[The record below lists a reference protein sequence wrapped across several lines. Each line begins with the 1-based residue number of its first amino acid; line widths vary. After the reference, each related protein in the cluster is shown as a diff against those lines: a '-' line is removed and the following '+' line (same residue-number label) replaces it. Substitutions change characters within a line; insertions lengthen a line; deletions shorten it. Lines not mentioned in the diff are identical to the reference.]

1 MFDPKSYEGIFLGY
15 SQNSKAYIILNKHTR
30 KFEESLNVT
39 FNETPPPSKTSP
51 LVDDDLDEEEEI
63 KVTEEKNLENNT
75 VDETLKIDEIVN
87 IKESRNHPLENRT
100 SNVPVP
106 IPDHLCLIRLTL
118 HGDHASNCC
127 EGTEGPINLG
137 PERPRVY
144 SELSQEEK
152 DRYNADIR
160 ATNIILQGLPKDIY
174 SLINH
179 YIDAKDI
186 WDNVKML
193 LEGSELTKEDRE
205 SQLYDDFE
213 HFRQNKGE
221 TIHSY
226 YVRFAKLINDMRNIK
241 MTMSKIQLNSKFVNN
256 MLPEWGRFVTAVK
269 LNKGLKDSNF
279 DQLYAYL
286 KQHEAHANENKM
298 MLERLTQQT
307 VDPLAL
313 MSNVSHQ
320 QYHSQSSTN
329 PPNTYPQPHSA
340 DTSQSDLGISPT
352 ENLIENLTNTLA
364 LLTQS
369 YKTFLPQTN
378 NQLRTSSNPRNQATV
393 QDGRVIVQ
401 NVQGRQNRGQG
412 NSARGAGA
420 VGYGRAQNRVGN
432 ANPGQARQVKCYN
445 CNGFGHIARNCTQ
458 PKRPQNS
465 EYFKD
470 KMLLMQAQENG
481 VTLDEEQSLFLA
493 GGLDNAIDED
503 VDEQPVQDL
512 ALNVDNVFQAD
523 DCDAYD
529 SDVDDAPTAQTLFMA
544 NLSSADPV
552 YDEAGPSYNSDV
564 LSEVQAH
571 DHYQDAVCDHHEEHE
586 MHDDVRPN
594 HVVDSHADYTSD
606 SNMTSYDQY
615 VKDNAIPVVQNNASM
630 VPNDAYVMIDN
641 DLHDSDIRSVSH
653 TLISA

>member
-1 MFDPKSYEGIFLGY
+1 MANLSEDIQCAGSDTRPPMLDKADFASWQQRIRLYCRGKENGVNILKS
-15 SQNSKAYIILNKHTR
+15 
-30 KFEESLNVT
+30 
-39 FNETPPPSKTSP
+39 
-51 LVDDDLDEEEEI
+51 
-63 KVTEEKNLENNT
+63 
-75 VDETLKIDEIVN
+75 IDEGPFQMGTTRVIV
-87 IKESRNHPLENRT
+87 
-100 SNVPVP
+100 
-106 IPDHLCLIRLTL
+106 
-118 HGDHASNCC
+118 A
-127 EGTEGPINLG
+127 EGTEGSLNLG

-144 SELSQEEK
+144 SDLSQDEK

-179 YIDAKDI
+179 YTDAKDI

-221 TIHSY
+221 TIHDY

-313 MSNVSHQ
+313 MSNVSPQH
-320 QYHSQSSTN
+320 YHSQSSTN
-329 PPNTYPQPHSA
+329 PPTTYHQPHSA
-340 DTSQSDLGISPT
+340 DTSQSDLGLSPT
-352 ENLIENLTNTLA
+352 DNLIENLTNTLA

-378 NQLRTSSNPRNQATV
+378 NQLRTSSNPRNQAII
-393 QDGRVIVQ
+393 QDGRVVVQ
-401 NVQGRQNRGQG
+401 NVQGRQNKGQG
-412 NSARGAGA
+412 NNARGAGA
-420 VGYGRAQNRVGN
+420 AGYGGAQNRVGN

-445 CNGFGHIARNCTQ
+445 CNGVGHIARNCTQ

-481 VTLDEEQSLFLA
+481 VVLDEEQLLFLA
-493 GGLDNAIDED
+493 GGQDNAIDED

-529 SDVDDAPTAQTLFMA
+529 SDVDEAPMAQTMFMA

-552 YDEAGPSYNSDV
+552 YDEAGPSYDSDI
-564 LSEVQAH
+564 LSEVQDH
-571 DHYQDAVCDHHEEHE
+571 DHFQDAICKHHEEHG
-586 MHDDVRPN
+586 MQDDVQPSY
-594 HVVDSHADYTSD
+594 VVGSHADYTSD
-606 SNMTSYDQY
+606 SNMTPYDQY
-615 VKDNAIPVVQNNASM
+615 VKDNAVPVVQNMHLRS
-630 VPNDAYVMIDN
+630 NDMYVD
-641 DLHDSDIRSVSH
+641 DS
-653 TLISA
+653 